1 MIRHMCILVTL
12 MSLLCSCNFSSSQ
25 ANDNSEKTTIT
36 EVSPITETFIT
47 STYTNSSETIENM
60 GVTTTF
66 NDAGIIYENVYSKLE
81 ELSDDNDFIQ
91 LSKEEKKNFL
101 IPILDEFMEKNYITE
116 YNFNINRHP
125 AIVDFKFSCGGL
137 GCYELEEHY
146 DNEN

>member
-1 MIRHMCILVTL
+1 

>member
-1 MIRHMCILVTL
+1 
-12 MSLLCSCNFSSSQ
+12 MSLLCSCNSSPSQ

-36 EVSPITETFIT
+36 EANSITETFIT
-47 STYTNSSETIENM
+47 STYTNSSETIENT

-81 ELSDDNDFIQ
+81 ELSDDSDFIQ

-101 IPILDEFMEKNYITE
+101 IPVLNELIEKNYITE
-116 YNFNINRHP
+116 YNFNMNRHP

>member
-1 MIRHMCILVTL
+1 MKRHMYILVTL
-12 MSLLCSCNFSSSQ
+12 MSLLCSCNSSPSQ

-36 EVSPITETFIT
+36 EANSITETFIT
-47 STYTNSSETIENM
+47 STYTNSSETIENT

-81 ELSDDNDFIQ
+81 ELSDDSDFIQ

-101 IPILDEFMEKNYITE
+101 IPVLNEFIEKNYITE
-116 YNFNINRHP
+116 YNFNMNRHP

>member
-1 MIRHMCILVTL
+1 
-12 MSLLCSCNFSSSQ
+12 MSLLCSCNSSPSQ

-36 EVSPITETFIT
+36 EANSITETFIT
-47 STYTNSSETIENM
+47 STYTNSSETIENT

-81 ELSDDNDFIQ
+81 ELSDDSDFIQ

-101 IPILDEFMEKNYITE
+101 IPVLNEFIEKNYITE
-116 YNFNINRHP
+116 YNFNMNRHP